1 MVFKRTI
8 HFDDTQVD
16 IIVNALLPEA
26 KEISTVLCP
35 GYNPDTEL
43 SPLSRVMLL
52 SGMTDI
58 LSLLRKY
65 LLCSKS
71 PLGHAYSAVPHRCR

>member
-16 IIVNALLPEA
+16 IIVNASLPEA

-43 SPLSRVMLL
+43 SP
-52 SGMTDI
+52 
-58 LSLLRKY
+58 
-65 LLCSKS
+65 
-71 PLGHAYSAVPHRCR
+71 PVPRYASFRNARYPFFAS

>member
-16 IIVNALLPEA
+16 IIVNASLPEA

-52 SGMTDI
+52 SGMPDS
-58 LSLLRKY
+58 LSLPRRY
-65 LLCSKS
+65 LPCSKS
-71 PLGHAYSAVPHRCR
+71 PSGRAYSAVPCRCR